1 MDYRQKKAFPT
12 FNQDDFETIARYG
25 KLKMFNSGD
34 FLFKAGDVDFKFYA
48 IREGEVEILERSS
61 GNRRTVTVHQAGEFT
76 GDIDML
82 TGNPT
87 LVSAVAKTKCKVYEI
102 SRSNLRRIIK
112 EVPDLSDMILNAFLM
127 RRELLKA
134 QGYEG
139 IRLVGSRFSKDTNR
153 IRDLLTKNKIP
164 FTWLDL
170 EKDEKVQNLLDQ
182 FEISQSELPVL
193 FIGMEQ
199 TLKNPSD
206 TKLAR
211 ELGIKKKISDR
222 SHIYDLIIVGGGP
235 AGLAAAVYGASEG
248 LEVIVL
254 EKSAPGGQAG
264 SSSKIENYLGFPT
277 GLSGNELARRAVTQ
291 AQKFG
296 AEFSSATTVVR
307 QEMDRTYPVVE
318 IDCGEQI
325 SGRSLLISSGASY
338 RKLNVPGCKTFEGYG
353 VYYSATHM
361 EAEMCRDSHVI
372 VVGGGNSAGQAA
384 VFLSKFAKKVFILI
398 RGDELSKSMSKYL
411 VNRIEAIE
419 NIELMT
425 HTEVSE
431 INGDHSIRTVQV
443 THNQTGEHKELDVQA
458 VFIFIGAVP
467 HTEWVSDRVEV
478 DRNGFIKTG
487 RDVTSTNGWEL
498 SRAPFFLETS
508 CPGIFAAGDVRAN
521 SVKRVATAVGE
532 GSMTV
537 QFVHYLLAE

>member
-1 MDYRQKKAFPT
+1 MDYQQQAAFPT
-12 FNQDDFETIARYG
+12 FNQDDFDAIARYG
-25 KLKMFNSGD
+25 TLKTFKSGNY
-34 FLFKAGDVDFKFYA
+34 LFKAGDIDFKFYA
-48 IREGEVEILERSS
+48 IQKGEVEILERSS

-76 GDIDML
+76 GDVDML

-87 LVSAVAKTKCKVYEI
+87 LVSAVAKTECKVYEI
-102 SRSNLRRIIK
+102 SRHNLQRIIK

-153 IRDLLTKNKIP
+153 IRNLLTKNKIP
-164 FTWLDL
+164 FTWMDL
-170 EKDEKVQNLLDQ
+170 EKDEKVQNLMDQ
-182 FEISQSELPVL
+182 FEISQSELPVI
-193 FIGMEQ
+193 FIGMEKM
-199 TLKNPSD
+199 LKNPADS
-206 TKLAR
+206 KLAR
-211 ELGIKKKISDR
+211 ELGIKKKIS
-222 SHIYDLIIVGGGP
+222 SHSEMYDLIIVGGGP

-248 LEVIVL
+248 LKVIVL
-254 EKSAPGGQAG
+254 EKNAPGGQAG

-296 AEFSSATTVVR
+296 AEFSSATTVVK

-318 IDCGEQI
+318 IDSGERI

-338 RKLNVPGCKTFEGYG
+338 RKLNVPGCEAFEGYG

-361 EAEMCRDSHVI
+361 EAEMCRNSNVI

-384 VFLSKFAKKVFILI
+384 VFLSKFAHKVFILI
-398 RGDELSKSMSKYL
+398 RGDDLSKSMSKYL

-419 NIELMT
+419 NIELLK

-431 INGDHSIRTVQV
+431 INGDASITSVQV
-443 THNQTGEHKELDVQA
+443 THNQIDEQKVLDAQA

-467 HTEWVSDRVEV
+467 HTEWVSARVEV
-478 DRNGFIKTG
+478 DQNGFIKTG
-487 RDVTSTNGWEL
+487 RDVSQANGWEL

-521 SVKRVATAVGE
+521 SIKRVATAVGE

>member
-1 MDYRQKKAFPT
+1 
-12 FNQDDFETIARYG
+12 
-25 KLKMFNSGD
+25 
-34 FLFKAGDVDFKFYA
+34 
-48 IREGEVEILERSS
+48 VEILERSS
-61 GNRRTVTVHQAGEFT
+61 GNRRSVTVHRAGEFT

-87 LVSAVAKTKCKVYEI
+87 LVSAVAKTDCRVYEI
-102 SRSNLRRIIK
+102 SRPNVRRIIK

-170 EKDEKVQNLLDQ
+170 EKDEKVQHLLDQ
-182 FEISQSELPVL
+182 FEIAQSELPVI

-199 TLKNPSD
+199 MLKNPSD

-211 ELGIKKKISDR
+211 QLGIKKKISDR
-222 SHIYDLIIVGGGP
+222 ADMYDLIIVGGGP

-248 LEVIVL
+248 LDVIVL
-254 EKSAPGGQAG
+254 EKNAPGGQAG

-296 AEFSSATTVVR
+296 AEFSSSTMVVK

-318 IDCGEQI
+318 IDSGEWI

-338 RKLNVPGCKTFEGYG
+338 RKLKVPGCEIFEGYG
-353 VYYSATHM
+353 VYYSATYM
-361 EAEMCRDSHVI
+361 EAEMCRNSNVI

-384 VFLSKFAKKVFILI
+384 VFLSKFANTVFLLI
-398 RGDELSKSMSKYL
+398 RGDDLSKSMSKYL

-419 NIELMT
+419 NIELLI

-431 INGDHSIRTVQV
+431 INGNGSIKSVQV
-443 THNQTGEHKELDVQA
+443 THNQTGKQDILDARA
-458 VFIFIGAVP
+458 VFIFIGAAP
-467 HTEWVSDRVEV
+467 HTEWVSQRVET

-487 RDVTSTNGWEL
+487 RDVSQGNGWEV

>member
-1 MDYRQKKAFPT
+1 MDNRKEQAFPT
-12 FNQDDFETIARYG
+12 FKQHDFEVIAKYG
-25 KLKMFNSGD
+25 TLNQFSTGD

-48 IREGEVEILERSS
+48 INEGEVEILERSS

-87 LVSAVAKTKCKVYEI
+87 LVSAVAKTDCSVYEI
-102 SRSNLRRIIK
+102 SRGNLRRIIK

-127 RRELLKA
+127 RRELLKT

-139 IRLVGSRFSKDTNR
+139 IRVVGSRFSKDTNR

-170 EKDEKVQNLLDQ
+170 EKDEQVEDLLEQ
-182 FEISQSELPVL
+182 FNITQSELPVI
-193 FIGMEQ
+193 FIGTEKV
-199 TLKNPSD
+199 LKNPED
-206 TKLAR
+206 TYLAQ
-211 ELGIKKKISDR
+211 ELGIKKKISEQTD
-222 SHIYDLIIVGGGP
+222 IYDLIIVGGGP

-248 LEVIVL
+248 LNVIVL
-254 EKSAPGGQAG
+254 EKNAPGGQAG

-296 AEFSSATTVVR
+296 AEFSSATTVVK
-307 QEMDRTYPVVE
+307 QELDQTYPVVE
-318 IDCGEQI
+318 IDSGERI

-338 RKLNVPGCKTFEGYG
+338 RKLNVPGCETFEGYG
-353 VYYSATHM
+353 VYYSATYL
-361 EAEMCRDSHVI
+361 EAEMCRNSNVV

-384 VFLSKFAKKVFILI
+384 VFLSKFAQKVFILI
-398 RGDELSKSMSKYL
+398 RGNNLGKSMSKYL

-419 NIELMT
+419 NIDLLKY
-425 HTEVSE
+425 TEVTE
-431 INGDHSIRTVQV
+431 IRGDSAIESVEV
-443 THNQTGEHKELDVQA
+443 THNQAGKQYELDARA
-458 VFIFIGAVP
+458 VFIFIGAAP
-467 HTEWVSDRVEV
+467 HTDWVSPRIEV

-487 RDVTSTNGWEL
+487 RDITHLNGWEL
-498 SRAPFFLETS
+498 SRTPFFLETS

-537 QFVHYLLAE
+537 QFVHYLLSG